1 MIQLSSPEDTQPEEE
16 ETEIPQSD
24 EAREE
29 LVAEIEKELGDALI
43 ATEITPEVD
52 VWARVTKEAWLDTA
66 RILLHRCN
74 MKYFNFLSAI
84 DWMPSPYG
92 RDLDAQVDQPDPIN
106 PEEMSWGITGGET
119 RFQMLARVHDPENH
133 LGISIK
139 ADLDESDL
147 SIESWSPIYPGA
159 DWHER
164 ETSEMF
170 GIVFL
175 NHPNPVNLY
184 LPGDFEG
191 YPLRKDFA
199 LLSRRIKPWPGIVD
213 VEDMPGEESE
223 DEEVEA

>member
-1 MIQLSSPEDTQPEEE
+1 VIQLSSPENTEPEEE
-16 ETEIPQSD
+16 IEAPQSD
-24 EAREE
+24 DAREG

-43 ATEITPEVD
+43 ATEIVPGVD

-66 RILLHRCN
+66 RILLRHCN

-84 DWMPSPYG
+84 DWMPSPFG
-92 RDLDAQVDQPDPIN
+92 RDLDAQVDQPEPIET
-106 PEEMSWGITGGET
+106 EEMSWGITGGET

-133 LGISIK
+133 LGISLK
-139 ADLDESDL
+139 ADLEESDL
-147 SIESWSPIYPGA
+147 SVESWSTIYPGA

-164 ETSEMF
+164 EASEMF

-175 NHPNPVNLY
+175 NHPNPVKLY

-213 VEDMPGEESE
+213 VEDMPGDESE